1 MNKVISA
8 LLVLIA
14 VFLAYA
20 FAASGYPAPE
30 GEEIPLGEKLV
41 LPFKGIQGV
50 SVVLLALGVLVTI
63 GALFFLF
70 SKSRSEKAEAMSST
84 RLAAKFALHGRKSKG
99 LEVGFLAS
107 GVLALAVLAMIVFG
121 TVKAWFDETV
131 IGALGSI
138 FILQLLFGL
147 LFFVLF
153 IKKKNKAVL
162 PFIPAIALFLLE
174 VAAGAFGLIK
184 GLK

>member
-1 MNKVISA
+1 MNKFISA

-20 FAASGYPAPE
+20 FAASGYPVPE
-30 GEEIPLGEKLV
+30 GEDIPFGEKLA
-41 LPFKGIQGV
+41 LPFKEIKGAGV
-50 SVVLLALGVLVTI
+50 ALLALGFLVLI

-70 SKSRSEKAEAMSST
+70 SKSRSEKAAGMSST
-84 RLAAKFALHGRKSKG
+84 RLAAKFAIHGRRSKG

-107 GVLALAVLAMIVFG
+107 GVLALLVLAMIVFG

-131 IGALGSI
+131 IGALGSV

-147 LFFVLF
+147 LFLVLF
-153 IKKKNKAVL
+153 LKKKNKAVL
-162 PFIPAIALFLLE
+162 PFIPAIALFIVE